1 MKAIITVIGKDRSG
15 IIASVSGL
23 LYQHGANILDI
34 SQTILSGYFTMVT
47 LTDLSEMTISFPE
60 MLEKLNALGEELG
73 VEIRMQRSE
82 IFDAMHRI

>member
-1 MKAIITVIGKDRSG
+1 MKAIITVIGSDRPG

-23 LYQHGANILDI
+23 LYKYGANILDI

-47 LTDLSEMTISFPE
+47 LTDLTDMTLTYPE
-60 MLEKLNALGEELG
+60 MLEQLNALGQELG